1 MKLNIVDGVVIGVHM
16 IFWMWLMGEFED
28 EDDPNRLVIRS
39 IKRNRGG

>member
-1 MKLNIVDGVVIGVHM
+1 MNLNIVDGVLIGIHM
-16 IFWMWLMGEFED
+16 IIWMWLMGEFED